1 MLIREIEM
9 NDAEQLNELIKK
21 VESEAEYTLMGA
33 GERQTTPEQQLT
45 QVERIL
51 GQENST
57 IFVAE
62 EEGKLVGY
70 LLCMGGS
77 ATRIRHSAYLV
88 VGIVREYRGKG
99 IGTKLFQILDKWAE
113 NHGISRLELTVVV
126 KNEQAIALYKKSGFE
141 MEGTKRHSLKV
152 DGVYHN
158 EYIMAKIIG
167 S

>member
-21 VESEAEYTLMGA
+21 VESEADYTLMGA

-57 IFVAE
+57 ILVAE
-62 EEGKLVGY
+62 EEDKLVGY

-77 ATRIRHSAYLV
+77 AARIRHSAYLV

-99 IGTKLFQILDKWAE
+99 VGTKLLQALDQWVKSRE
-113 NHGISRLELTVVV
+113 LTRLELTVVT
-126 KNEQAIALYKKSGFE
+126 KNGPGIALYKKSGFE
-141 MEGTKRHSLKV
+141 IEGTKLQSLKV
-152 DGVYHN
+152 DGVYHD
-158 EYIMAKIIG
+158 EYVMAKII
-167 S
+167 